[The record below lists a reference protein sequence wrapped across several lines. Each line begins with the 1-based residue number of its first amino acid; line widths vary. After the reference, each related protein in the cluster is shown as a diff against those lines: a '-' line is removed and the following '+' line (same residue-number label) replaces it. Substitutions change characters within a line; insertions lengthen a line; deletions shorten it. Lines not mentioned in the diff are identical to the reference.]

1 MADATVRDL
10 GTSAAL
16 TTGTLFPV
24 QPAASGPIAKATFA
38 QLVTLLGMSGVVGPT
53 GATGAG
59 GAAGSTGATGATGSV
74 GAAGATGSAGAAGA
88 TGSAGAAGA
97 TGPAG
102 SDGSNGSAGATG
114 PSGAAG
120 ATGSAGAAGATG
132 SAGAAGATGSAGAAG
147 ATGSAGATGAT
158 GPNVIAIGTTAVSGA
173 ATGGLLFATAPAG
186 VVSDSANLTLD
197 PTVFTLTSK
206 CTSSATYGSA
216 WHAPNQSP
224 YLAGFFNDT
233 YSSSSPCLTY
243 FAYNNGIME
252 LISPVELRICVPGY
266 ANQLIVFNSSGYVG
280 INASTSNSLTTLVA
294 QLDVRGLTT
303 TNPVVSFRA
312 AASQTAPLVALQAI
326 DSTSVAQSGGLI
338 TATLPTATHAS
349 WVGQITVAANDY
361 TAPSGGAVGL
371 TVTTDG
377 AGNPIVA
384 LAAGSQFKG
393 ILSATASLAFGTIT
407 TLAQAELTISVT
419 GATVGSSV
427 EIGPPAAIEAGIL
440 LMGYVSTAS
449 TVTVRAVNTTA
460 LSITMATNTFRA
472 TVTKF

>member
-1 MADATVRDL
+1 
-10 GTSAAL
+10 
-16 TTGTLFPV
+16 
-24 QPAASGPIAKATFA
+24 
-38 QLVTLLGMSGVVGPT
+38 
-53 GATGAG
+53 
-59 GAAGSTGATGATGSV
+59 
-74 GAAGATGSAGAAGA
+74 
-88 TGSAGAAGA
+88 
-97 TGPAG
+97 
-102 SDGSNGSAGATG
+102 
-114 PSGAAG
+114 
-120 ATGSAGAAGATG
+120 
-132 SAGAAGATGSAGAAG
+132 
-147 ATGSAGATGAT
+147 
-158 GPNVIAIGTTAVSGA
+158 
-173 ATGGLLFATAPAG
+173 
-186 VVSDSANLTLD
+186 
-197 PTVFTLTSK
+197 
-206 CTSSATYGSA
+206 
-216 WHAPNQSP
+216 
-224 YLAGFFNDT
+224 
-233 YSSSSPCLTY
+233 
-243 FAYNNGIME
+243 
-252 LISPVELRICVPGY
+252 
-266 ANQLIVFNSSGYVG
+266 
-280 INASTSNSLTTLVA
+280 
-294 QLDVRGLTT
+294 
-303 TNPVVSFRA
+303 VSFRA

-349 WVGQITVAANDY
+349 WVGKITVAANDY